1 MSLFYT
7 PFLEQEIYLSQK
19 VFSGLLCTGASWRK
33 ESYPEKSVTCC
44 RPSELHSQKGSQPIK
59 HKANRN
65 GKVAFPS
72 LPVKGFVPSQT
83 SCVCVIPGQAC
94 VMGQEGVYAPGPYA
108 LKSTKGKL
116 PHNRGS
122 FFVETTKQKGVL
134 GPAAPSIGGVEG
146 VVSSNPP
153 ACSYLSHLHA
163 FV

>member
-1 MSLFYT
+1 MGKWLFLT
-7 PFLEQEIYLSQK
+7 
-19 VFSGLLCTGASWRK
+19 
-33 ESYPEKSVTCC
+33 
-44 RPSELHSQKGSQPIK
+44 
-59 HKANRN
+59 
-65 GKVAFPS
+65 
-72 LPVKGFVPSQT
+72 LPVKGFVPSLA

-94 VMGQEGVYAPGPYA
+94 VMGREAVYAPGPYA
-108 LKSTKGKL
+108 LNSTKGKL
-116 PHNRGS
+116 PHNTGS